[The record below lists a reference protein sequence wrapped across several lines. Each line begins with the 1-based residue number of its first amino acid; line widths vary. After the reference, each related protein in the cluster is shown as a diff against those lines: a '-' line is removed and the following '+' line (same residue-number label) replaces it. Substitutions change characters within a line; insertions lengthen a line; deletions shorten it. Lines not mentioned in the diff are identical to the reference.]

1 MFTTKPDI
9 DSAFKLQKE
18 SFLNEE
24 TSSLN
29 ERISDLKTI
38 KRALLKYQHELFSAI
53 SDDFGNR
60 NQMESLFGDILP
72 LINTINYHIKKLPF
86 WMRPSRRKPGLLL
99 SPAKVEIHYQPLGV
113 IGIIV
118 PWNFPV
124 QLSIHPL
131 VTALSSGNKAMI
143 KLSEFTPKTNMIL
156 QKLLDECFDKEKVM
170 LVHGDTEIAE
180 YFTTLPFDHILFTG
194 STSIGK
200 KVMKAAAEN
209 LTPVTLELG
218 GKSPVIICDDIKIH
232 TAVERLI
239 LGKCLNAG
247 QICVS
252 PDYIFCPSGKVDKFI
267 KEYKS
272 KFEKMFGKV
281 NSNND
286 YSSIINEK
294 QFTRLINLVEDA
306 KNKGAEIISCSNENF
321 DTEKRKMST
330 QLLTGVTEE
339 MRVMQEEVF
348 GPILPIMPYSD
359 LSDVISYIN
368 DRPKPLALYIMSFNK
383 KVQNLLINKTQSGGI
398 CINETAWHVAID
410 DAPFGGIGASG
421 MGQYHG
427 KEGFLTFSK
436 AKTVMTRGRFGSG
449 RFIHPPYNNFLHKL
463 LMKFYS

>member
-1 MFTTKPDI
+1 MLTAKPDI
-9 DSAFKLQKE
+9 DNGFKIQKE
-18 SFLNEE
+18 SFLNEDA
-24 TSSLN
+24 SSLKD
-29 ERISDLKTI
+29 RINDLNVI
-38 KRALLKYQHELFSAI
+38 KKALLKYQHQLSSAMNE
-53 SDDFGNR
+53 DFGNR
-60 NQMESLFGDILP
+60 NHMESLFGDILP
-72 LINTINYHIKKLPF
+72 LINTINYQIKKLPF

-131 VTALSSGNKAMI
+131 ITALSSGNRAMI
-143 KLSEFTPKTNMIL
+143 KLSEFTPKTNTIL
-156 QKLLDECFDKEKVM
+156 QKLIDECFDKEKVM
-170 LVHGDTEIAE
+170 LVHGDSETAE

-218 GKSPVIICDDIKIH
+218 GKSPVIICDDIKIE

-247 QICVS
+247 QMCVS
-252 PDYIFCPSGKVDKFI
+252 PDYIFCPNDQVDNFITTYKNKF
-267 KEYKS
+267 K
-272 KFEKMFGKV
+272 KMFGEV
-281 NSNND
+281 NNNND
-286 YSSIINEK
+286 YSSIINDK
-294 QFTRLINLVEDA
+294 QFTRLINLIEDA
-306 KNKGAEIISCSNENF
+306 KNKGAKIISCSDENF
-321 DTEKRKMST
+321 DLENRKMST
-330 QLLTGVTEE
+330 QLLTDVTDD
-339 MRVMQEEVF
+339 MLVMQEEIF
-348 GPILPIMPYSD
+348 GPILTIMPYSD
-359 LSDVISYIN
+359 LNDVISYIN

-383 KVQNLLINKTQSGGI
+383 KVQDFLIKKTQSGGI

-436 AKTVMTRGRFGSG
+436 AKTVMTKGKFGSG
-449 RFIHPPYNNFLHKL
+449 KFIHPPYNNFLHKL
-463 LMKFYS
+463 LMKLYL